1 MCLPKPYIELDSRLL
16 ATQARPAVA
25 ELRGYMSNAD
35 ETRFS
40 ETVAKQLES
49 HETARELWQ
58 PIAENYDQYGPES
71 AREYLD
77 AERQQLKDL
86 IRRLLEEFEQQG

>member
-1 MCLPKPYIELDSRLL
+1 MEG
-16 ATQARPAVA
+16 RPVVT

-35 ETRFS
+35 EIRFS

-58 PIAENYDQYGPES
+58 PIAEIFDQDGPES
-71 AREYLD
+71 AREFLD
-77 AERQQLKDL
+77 AHRQQLED
-86 IRRLLEEFEQQG
+86 IIQRLLEEFEQQG